1 MEKDFDELTIAD
13 DYMFYRVMEDPG
25 ICKILLN
32 RVLHGKVKNITEIEL
47 QKTIDDA
54 GRAKGVRFDVWA
66 KDCNGRIYD
75 IEMQA
80 LDRKDLA
87 KRIRYYQAAIDVS
100 MLGKSKPYESLPDT
114 FILFFC
120 TFDYLGKGLPV
131 YTFKTTCC
139 EDTAIALEDGI
150 TKIIINSKAA
160 TQEKNAKLKVFLEYM
175 NGKVSD
181 DEFIQKLERRIQ
193 EVKANEQLR
202 REYMLVNTIERDAR
216 NDGWKAG
223 IAKGLAEGKSLGL
236 AEGEARGSRQTKLE
250 TANTMLTMGYP
261 LADICKI
268 TGLSKA
274 EIEMIK

>member
-1 MEKDFDELTIAD
+1 MEKEFDELTIAD
-13 DYMFYRVMEDPG
+13 DYMFYRVMEDPE
-25 ICKILLN
+25 ICKTLLN
-32 RVLHGKVKNITEIEL
+32 RVLQGKVETITEIEL

-66 KDCNGRIYD
+66 KDCNGHIYD

-80 LDRKDLA
+80 INKKDLA

-100 MLGKSKPYESLPDT
+100 LLGKSKPYESLPDM

-120 TFDYLGKGLPV
+120 TFDYLEKALPV
-131 YTFKTTCC
+131 YTFKTMCS
-139 EDTAIALEDGI
+139 EDNRIELCDGV

-160 TQEKNAKLKVFLEYM
+160 EQEKNEKLKVFLEYM

-181 DEFIQKLERRIQ
+181 DDFIQRLEQRIK
-193 EVKANEQLR
+193 EVKANEELR

-223 IAKGLAEGKSLGL
+223 IAQGL
-236 AEGEARGSRQTKLE
+236 AEGEARGSRHKAFE
-250 TANTMLTMGYP
+250 TARNLCSMG
-261 LADICKI
+261 LSIEKI
-268 TGLSKA
+268 AQATGLAVQEVEK
-274 EIEMIK
+274 IGNL